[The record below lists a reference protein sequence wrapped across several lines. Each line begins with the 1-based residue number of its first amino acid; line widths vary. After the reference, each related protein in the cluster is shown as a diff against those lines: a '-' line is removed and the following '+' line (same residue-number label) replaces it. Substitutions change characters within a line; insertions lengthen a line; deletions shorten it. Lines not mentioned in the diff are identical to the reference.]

1 MINDSDEM
9 PESRLISNE
18 QDFKAFEAE
27 LERRLKVDLSQY
39 KQTQMRRR
47 INTMVKA
54 KGCKTYMEFLRECD
68 KDKSLWER
76 FVDRL
81 TINVSEFF
89 RNNEKFTDLAKIY
102 IPGLIK
108 TKGSN
113 PLRIFSAGCST
124 GEEPYTLAMIMAEN
138 FPGIPYS
145 IYAVDFDIKI
155 LERAKIGI
163 YTKNQVAG
171 VSPTLLKKYFTQVGE
186 NFQIKIEMKRFIE
199 WDKMN
204 LLTASFK
211 REFDLILCR
220 NVVIYFNEDTKSVL
234 FEKFSKSLRVGGVL
248 FVGASERI
256 NNYHLIN
263 LNSPAPFFYI
273 RK

>member
-1 MINDSDEM
+1 MGFEADDM

-18 QDFKAFEAE
+18 QDFKAFMSE

-54 KGCKTYMEFLRECD
+54 KNCKTYMDFLKECD
-68 KDKSLWER
+68 KDETLWER

-89 RNNEKFTDLAKIY
+89 RNNEKFTDLTQTY
-102 IPGLIK
+102 IPSLVK
-108 TKGSN
+108 TKSSG
-113 PLRIFSAGCST
+113 PLKIFSAGCST
-124 GEEPYTLAMIMAEN
+124 GEEPYTLAMIMADKFN
-138 FPGIPYS
+138 NIPYN
-145 IYAVDFDIKI
+145 IYAVDFDTKI
-155 LERAKIGI
+155 LNRAKEGL
-163 YTKNQVAG
+163 YTKQQVAG
-171 VSPTLLKKYFTQVGE
+171 VPVNYLKQYFTQVGD
-186 NFQIKIEMKRFIE
+186 NYQIKPEMKRNIQ

-204 LLTASFK
+204 ILTATFK
-211 REFDLILCR
+211 KDYDLILCR
-220 NVVIYFNEDTKSVL
+220 NVVIYFNEDSKAVL
-234 FEKFSKSLRVGGVL
+234 FEKFSNSLRQGGVL

-263 LNSPAPFFYI
+263 LTCPAPFFYT